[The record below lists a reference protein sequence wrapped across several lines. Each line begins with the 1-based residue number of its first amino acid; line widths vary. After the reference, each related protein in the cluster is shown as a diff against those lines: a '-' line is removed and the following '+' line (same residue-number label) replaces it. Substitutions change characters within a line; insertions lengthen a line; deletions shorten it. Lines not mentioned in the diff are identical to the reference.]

1 MEEETVNATAAALCV
16 YTVYREEVRIRETDG
31 DVEVHK
37 LGRGIWV
44 AEEVPASGGSPLQ
57 LDHG

>member
-1 MEEETVNATAAALCV
+1 MNATAAALCV

-37 LGRGIWV
+37 LGRGIGV
-44 AEEVPASGGSPLQ
+44 AEEVPASGGPPLQ